1 MGYTWGPTEDSMRST
16 APLVALT
23 GLLLA
28 LSTPANASEIGTPA
42 HKFGL
47 GLAIGAPTGISGK
60 YYLGNRNA
68 IEGVVAVY
76 SNGWW
81 GGGFYLHGTYLW
93 HPDVLARE
101 PGFELPWHVGVGG
114 FLSEG
119 YWGPWRDRYAGDIA
133 LGVRGQIGLDFDLED
148 VRLQISGDIGA
159 NLGATTFGGLFIA
172 PGLYITIR
180 YYF

>member
-1 MGYTWGPTEDSMRST
+1 MSIYP
-16 APLVALT
+16 AQLAVP
-23 GLLLA
+23 LLA
-28 LSTPANASEIGTPA
+28 LALTTGANASEIGTSA

-47 GLAIGAPTGISGK
+47 GLAIGGPTGISGK
-60 YYLGNRNA
+60 YYLGDRSRA

-101 PGFELPWHVGVGG
+101 PGFELPWHVGIGG

-119 YWGPWRDRYAGDIA
+119 YWGPWRDRWGGGDIA

-148 VRLQISGDIGA
+148 VRLQISGDIGV
-159 NLGATTFGGLFIA
+159 NVGVSTYGRPFIG

-180 YYF
+180 YFF

>member
-1 MGYTWGPTEDSMRST
+1 MPHT
-16 APLVALT
+16 ASRPLAAAVLLT
-23 GLLLA
+23 LA
-28 LSTPANASEIGTPA
+28 NPAIASEIGTSA

-47 GLAIGAPTGISGK
+47 GLALGSPTGISGK
-60 YYLGNRNA
+60 YYLNGRSNA

-114 FLSEG
+114 FLADG
-119 YWGPWRDRYAGDIA
+119 WWGPWNDRYGWAGDGLA

-148 VRLQISGDIGA
+148 VRLQFSGDIGL
-159 NLGATTFGGLFIA
+159 NLGINTQWGGVYAA
-172 PGLYITIR
+172 PGIYLSIR
-180 YYF
+180 YFF